1 MKKVGLFIVAVAFAA
16 FANAAEIVVKPQ
28 GWKAGDVR
36 KYDCVTVNNKNGE
49 ILNYAMSVAVNSVEK
64 DKYLMDYQLAITDTA
79 SLSYQTMKMMLG
91 DSVTAAMNDFVY
103 KFSLNK
109 NGEFGHF
116 ENYQDL
122 NALFGKGLMGALMES
137 LVGSSQKDAEYKYL
151 SEMQNVYWYMNKK
164 FDDKKENV
172 IKRDFTVTI
181 TVFDDVET
189 KVRVGSLEGK
199 QTFVLTANISAEKV
213 FASYEKMLRETMNNM
228 AKSMGVQPSM
238 FDAKLKES
246 LDELKEAESTMAIKE
261 TVVFDEK
268 TGWFISFDR
277 VVEATSGG
285 ETSVVSRVTI
295 TSK

>member
-36 KYDCVTVNNKNGE
+36 KYDCVTVDKDGE
-49 ILNYAMSVAVNSVEK
+49 ILNHAMYVAVNSVEK

-79 SLSYQTMKMMLG
+79 SLSYQTVKIMLG

-122 NALFGKGLMGALMES
+122 NALFGNGCLIGVLTEA
-137 LVGSSQKDAEYKYL
+137 LVGSSQKDAEDKHL

-172 IKRDFTVTI
+172 IKRDFTVITI
-181 TVFDDVET
+181 VFDDVET

-199 QTFVLTANISAEKV
+199 QTFVLTANISAEKM
-213 FASYEKMLRETMNNM
+213 FASSEKMLRETMNNM

-238 FDAKLKES
+238 FEDKIKET
-246 LDELKEAESTMAIKE
+246 LDELKEEESTMAIKE

-285 ETSVVSRVTI
+285 ETSVVSRCTT

>member
-16 FANAAEIVVKPQ
+16 FANAAEIVVKPL

-49 ILNYAMSVAVNSVEK
+49 ILNYAMYVAVNSVEK

-79 SLSYQTMKMMLG
+79 SLSYQTVKMMLG

-103 KFSLNK
+103 KFSLSK

-122 NALFGKGLMGALMES
+122 NALFGNGLIGVLTEA
-137 LVGSSQKDAEYKYL
+137 LVGSSQKDAEDKYL
-151 SEMQNVYWYMNKK
+151 SEMQDVYWYMNKK

-181 TVFDDVET
+181 TAFDDVET

-268 TGWFISFDR
+268 TGWFISYDR

>member
-1 MKKVGLFIVAVAFAA
+1 
-16 FANAAEIVVKPQ
+16 
-28 GWKAGDVR
+28 
-36 KYDCVTVNNKNGE
+36 
-49 ILNYAMSVAVNSVEK
+49 
-64 DKYLMDYQLAITDTA
+64 MDYQLAITDTA
-79 SLSYQTMKMMLG
+79 SHSYQAMKMMLG

-122 NALFGKGLMGALMES
+122 NALFGKGLMAALVES
-137 LVGSSQKDAEYKYL
+137 MVGSSQKDAEDKYL

-172 IKRDFTVTI
+172 IKRDFTVMI

-213 FASYEKMLRETMNNM
+213 FATSEKTLRETMNNI

-238 FDAKLKES
+238 FEDKIKEK
-246 LDELKEAESTMAIKE
+246 LDELKKAESTMAIKE

-268 TGWFISFDR
+268 TGWFISFDS

-285 ETSVVSRVTI
+285 ETSVVSRCTT

>member
-36 KYDCVTVNNKNGE
+36 KYDCVTVDKDGE
-49 ILNYAMSVAVNSVEK
+49 ILNHAMYVAVNSVEK

-79 SLSYQTMKMMLG
+79 SLSYQTVKMMLG

-103 KFSLNK
+103 KFSLSK
-109 NGEFGHF
+109 NGEFGRF

-122 NALFGKGLMGALMES
+122 NALFGKGLIGALMES
-137 LVGSSQKDAEYKYL
+137 LVGSSQKDAEDKYL
-151 SEMQNVYWYMNKK
+151 SEMQDVYWYMNKK

-172 IKRDFTVTI
+172 IKRDFTVMI

>member
-28 GWKAGDVR
+28 GWKTGDVR
-36 KYDCVTVNNKNGE
+36 KYDCVTVDKDGE
-49 ILNYAMSVAVNSVEK
+49 ILNHAMYVAVNSVEK

-79 SLSYQTMKMMLG
+79 SHSYQAMKMILG

-122 NALFGKGLMGALMES
+122 NALFGKGLMAALVES
-137 LVGSSQKDAEYKYL
+137 MVGSSQKDAEDKYL

-172 IKRDFTVTI
+172 IKRDFTVMI

-213 FASYEKMLRETMNNM
+213 FATSEKTLRETMNNI

-238 FDAKLKES
+238 FEDKIKEK
-246 LDELKEAESTMAIKE
+246 LDELKKAESTMAIKE

-277 VVEATSGG
+277 VVETTYGG
-285 ETSVVSRVTI
+285 ETSVVSRCTT